1 LRTDAK
7 VFLSILRKSNYKFDF
22 IVNFKKY
29 WTSGRKTE
37 TCWQGTCGATDMKSR
52 TKVVV
57 IGGGIAGCSTLYHLT
72 QEGWSDVVLVER
84 NELTSGTTWHSA
96 AQVTNFGMNQTM
108 VGLKTH
114 SINLYKE
121 LAEDPDYPINYHH
134 ADGGIRLANTE
145 AQLQGYRH
153 FASMARGMDVHF
165 EVIDAAEC
173 ARRHPL
179 ISTDNLLGGLWDP
192 LDGDI
197 DPAQLCQ
204 ALARRARKAGAEV
217 YRNTPVIGLTQHK
230 DDTWTVQTPHGDID
244 CDIVVNAGGYRVNE
258 VGAMMGVHHPVASME
273 HQYFL
278 TEDIPAIKAAG
289 HRMPLLRCPIS
300 DYYCRQEKNGLLVG
314 FYEQNCK
321 TWGLDGI
328 DPHFVN
334 ALCPD
339 DLDRVTDVLE
349 GAFARM
355 PALME
360 VGIHTVVNGPI
371 TYTID
376 GAPLVGPIPGKRNA
390 FCIIGLRA
398 GLGEG
403 GGHGW
408 LLAQQIVHGEACYD
422 TWVLDPRRFTGHAN
436 VELTALKAIED
447 YQNEFRF
454 HFPHEHRPA
463 GRNAKITPLTP
474 VLAAEGAAF
483 TVVNGWERV
492 DYIKPTADFH
502 PSLSFDFDETFDV
515 IAGEVRNVQENV
527 GLCEVTGFNRIEI
540 TGTDRQTFL
549 DRLICGALPRREGRV
564 GLAYL
569 LNAHGMI
576 KCEATVANLPESDRG
591 PARIWY
597 GSAAASE
604 FHDMDWLRAHLR
616 PDENVQLRS
625 LTNDQTILVLAGPK
639 ARAVL
644 QQVARGDWSAAAFP
658 WLSVRESFIGI
669 APATVMAVSFSGELA
684 YEIHVPNAALY
695 AAYLALCDAGS
706 AHGLSLF
713 GARAVESMRL
723 EKGFLHWKADLL
735 TEYDPFETG
744 LDRFVRLNKST
755 FVGQD
760 ALIKR
765 RAEGPRKRLVT
776 LEVESTRA
784 PAHGGASVLRDG
796 AVIGT
801 VTSGDWGHRV
811 QKNLAYAFIDP
822 AFTEVGTGLKVDI
835 CGTEIAAQV
844 IDPALY
850 DPGFARVRA

>member
-1 LRTDAK
+1 
-7 VFLSILRKSNYKFDF
+7 
-22 IVNFKKY
+22 
-29 WTSGRKTE
+29 
-37 TCWQGTCGATDMKSR
+37 MKSR

-121 LAEDPDYPINYHH
+121 LSEDPEYPINYHH
-134 ADGGIRLANTE
+134 GDGGIRLANTE
-145 AQLQGYRH
+145 AQMQGYRH
-153 FASMARGMDVHF
+153 FASMARGMNVHF

-179 ISTDNLLGGLWDP
+179 ISTDNLIGGLWDP

-217 YRNTPVIGLTQHK
+217 YRNTPVTGLIQHQ
-230 DDTWTVQTPHGDID
+230 DDTWTVQTDKGDID
-244 CDIVVNAGGYRVNE
+244 CDIVVNACGYRVNE

-278 TEDIPAIKAAG
+278 TEEIPAIKDAR
-289 HRMPLLRCPIS
+289 HRMPLIRCPIS
-300 DYYCRQEKNGLLVG
+300 DYYCRQEKHGLLVG
-314 FYEQNCK
+314 FYEQDCK
-321 TWGLDGI
+321 TWGMDGI
-328 DPHFVN
+328 DHNFVN

-360 VGIHTVVNGPI
+360 VGIHTIVNGPI

-422 TWVLDPRRFTGHAN
+422 TWCLDPRRFTGHAN

-463 GRNAKITPLTP
+463 GRPAKTTPLTP
-474 VLAAEGAAF
+474 LLAAEGADF
-483 TVVNGWERV
+483 TVVNGWERA
-492 DYIKPTADFH
+492 DYFKPDPEFRHTPSFH
-502 PSLSFDFDETFDV
+502 FDEAFDV
-515 IAGEVRNVQENV
+515 VGAEVRAVQQAV
-527 GLCEVTGFNRIEI
+527 GLCEVNGFNRLEI
-540 TGTDRQTFL
+540 TGADRQRFL
-549 DRLICGALPRREGRV
+549 DRLVCGAVTKRDGRV
-564 GLAYL
+564 GLGYL
-569 LNAHGMI
+569 LNHHGRI
-576 KCEATVANLPESDRG
+576 KAEATIANLPASDRG
-591 PARIWY
+591 PHRVWY

-604 FHDMDWLRAHLR
+604 FHDMDWLQQHIQQG
-616 PDENVQLRS
+616 EHVQIRS

-639 ARAVL
+639 ARDVL
-644 QQVARGDWSAAAFP
+644 ATCARGDWSNEGFP
-658 WLSVRESFIGI
+658 WLSLRECFVGF
-669 APATVMAVSFSGELA
+669 APATVMRVSFSGELA
-684 YEIHVPNAALY
+684 YEIHVPNASLY
-695 AAYLALCDAGS
+695 AAYLALRQAGE
-706 AHGLSLF
+706 AHGLKLF
-713 GARAVESMRL
+713 GARAVESMRM
-723 EKGFLHWKADLL
+723 EKGFLHWKADLI
-735 TEYDPFETG
+735 TEFDPYETG
-744 LDRFVRLNKST
+744 LSRFVKLEKGD
-755 FVGQD
+755 FVGKD
-760 ALIKR
+760 ALIARK
-765 RAEGPRKRLVT
+765 AKGPQRRLVT
-776 LEVESTRA
+776 LQLDCDHA
-784 PAHGGASVLRDG
+784 PAHAGASVMLGDR
-796 AVIGT
+796 VVGT
-801 VTSGDWGHRV
+801 VTSGAWGYRV
-811 QKNLAYAFIDP
+811 GMNLAYAFVAPELAENGNQMQMDLC
-822 AFTEVGTGLKVDI
+822 GDI
-835 CGTEIAAQV
+835 VQARV
-844 IDPALY
+844 IPPSPY
-850 DPGFARVRA
+850 DPGFEIIKS

>member
-1 LRTDAK
+1 M
-7 VFLSILRKSNYKFDF
+7 
-22 IVNFKKY
+22 
-29 WTSGRKTE
+29 KT
-37 TCWQGTCGATDMKSR
+37 R

-57 IGGGIAGCSTLYHLT
+57 IGGGIAGCSTIYHLT
-72 QEGWSDVVLVER
+72 QEGWTDVVLVER

-108 VGLKTH
+108 VGLKSY
-114 SINLYKE
+114 SIRLYKE

-145 AQLQGYRH
+145 AQMQGYRH
-153 FASMARGMDVHF
+153 FASMARGMDVDF
-165 EVIDAAEC
+165 EVIDAQEC

-204 ALARRARKAGAEV
+204 ALARRARKAGAAI
-217 YRNTPVIGLTQHK
+217 YRNSPVTGLTQHK
-230 DDTWTVQTPHGDID
+230 DDTWTVHTEHGDIE

-258 VGAMMGVHHPVASME
+258 IGAMMGVHHPVASME

-278 TEDIPAIKAAG
+278 TEEIQAIKEAG

-314 FYEQNCK
+314 FYEQDCK
-321 TWGLDGI
+321 TWGMDGI

-355 PALME
+355 PALMDT
-360 VGIHTVVNGPI
+360 GIHTVINGPI

-422 TWVLDPRRFTGHAN
+422 TWCLDPRRFTGHAN

-463 GRNAKITPLTP
+463 GRSAKTTPLTP
-474 VLAAEGAAF
+474 IMAAEGAEF

-492 DYIKPTADFH
+492 DYIKPSPGFH
-502 PSLSFDFDETFDV
+502 PTLGFHFDEAFDV
-515 IAGEVRNVQENV
+515 VASEVQHIQAHV
-527 GLCEVTGFNRIEI
+527 GLCEVNGFNRIEI
-540 TGTDRQTFL
+540 TGSDRHAFL
-549 DRLICGALPRREGRV
+549 DGLFCGTVTKRKGRV
-564 GLAYL
+564 GLGYL
-569 LNAHGMI
+569 LNRHGMV
-576 KCEATVANLPESDRG
+576 KAEATIANIPASDRG
-591 PARIWY
+591 PARVWY

-604 FHDMDWLRAHLR
+604 YHDMDWLNSHLR
-616 PDENVQLRS
+616 PDKDVEIKS

-644 QQVARGDWSAAAFP
+644 QSASRGDWSKEGFP
-658 WLSVRESFIGI
+658 WLSVRETFIGY
-669 APATVMAVSFSGELA
+669 APATVMRVSFSGELA
-684 YEIHVPNAALY
+684 YEIHVPNASLY
-695 AAYLALCDAGS
+695 AAYLALRDAGK
-706 AHGLSLF
+706 AHDLRLF
-713 GARAVESMRL
+713 GARAVESMRM
-723 EKGFLHWKADLL
+723 EKGFLHWKADLIS
-735 TEYDPFETG
+735 EFDPFETG
-744 LDRFVRLNKST
+744 LDRFVKLDKPD
-755 FVGQD
+755 FVGKD
-760 ALIKR
+760 ALIQR
-765 RAEGPRKRLVT
+765 QNDGPRKKLVT
-776 LEVESTRA
+776 LKIDATHA
-784 PAHGGASVLRDG
+784 PAYGGASLMQGGTV
-796 AVIGT
+796 VGT
-801 VTSGDWGHRV
+801 VTSGDWGHRSSL
-811 QKNLAYAFIDP
+811 NLAYAFVD
-822 AFTEVGTGLKVDI
+822 AALSGEGTVLDLDLLGDRVSA
-835 CGTEIAAQV
+835 EIIA
-844 IDPALY
+844 PSPY
-850 DPGFARVRA
+850 DPGHTKMRG